1 MEAAVSIERGL
12 KMSAKDAYND
22 TFENKFDIVFDL
34 IDVPNCS
41 LFQTID
47 RVKDLPFNI
56 DPDLVQIIIQ
66 KKLDAVFAV
75 PECSGC
81 GKRMRSKY
89 RRKKRVVTTI
99 GTLEFDCPYLFCPTC
114 GSFHMPYEDA
124 LNLRPGKYQYDVQKV
139 AALFS
144 SKDTYEESADL
155 LNEVYRF
162 NISSDTVYR
171 LTEDV
176 ADGVELTEI
185 IPASDEV
192 LRIVEEMSG
201 GRYRRPVFVFAADG
215 AMAPVRTEEKG
226 KPNCWKEVKGVRGYL
241 LDSEHKIHLMSW
253 RQISSKDHFLSYLH
267 DIKEKGVVPEDRVR
281 LCFIGDGAGWIW
293 DSVKEVFPDC
303 REVLDCFHCS
313 QHLYEF
319 SKLHY
324 GDTVSGRDRLEN
336 TGVRLFANNVSA
348 VISGLKRMQCRTDEA
363 GESCRK
369 LIDYLTE
376 HSGRVDYGKLRRGGY
391 PLGSGAI
398 ESANKFICHVR
409 LKRSGAWWK
418 VENANNVLKLR
429 CAKYNNKFNSMFEQH
444 EAAEAENRSCGGVK
458 LRKIK

>member
-1 MEAAVSIERGL
+1 MEAAVSIEFGL
-12 KMSAKDAYND
+12 RMSAKEEYND
-22 TFENKFDIVFDL
+22 RFNKKFDVIFDL

-41 LFQTID
+41 LFQIIE
-47 RVKDLPFNI
+47 RVKNLSFNV
-56 DPDLVQIIIQ
+56 DPDLVQIVIQ

-81 GKRMRSKY
+81 GKRLRIRY
-89 RRKKRVVTTI
+89 RQKKKVVTTV
-99 GTLEFDCPYLFCPTC
+99 GTLEFDCPYFACPKC

-124 LNLRPGKYQYDVQKV
+124 LNLRPGQYQHDVQKV

-162 NISSDTVYR
+162 NISTDTVHK
-171 LTEDV
+171 LADDV
-176 ADGVELTEI
+176 AGEVELTEI
-185 IPASDEV
+185 IPTSDEV
-192 LRIVEEMSG
+192 SRIVEEMSA
-201 GRYRRPVFVFAADG
+201 GRHRRPVFVFAADG

-241 LDSEHKIHLMSW
+241 LDSEHRVHLLSW
-253 RQISSKDHFLSYLH
+253 HQISNKEQFLLYLSE
-267 DIKEKGVVPEDRVR
+267 IKEKGVIPEDKVR
-281 LCFIGDGAGWIW
+281 LCFIGDGGGWIW
-293 DSVKEVFPDC
+293 NTVREVYPDC
-303 REVLDCFHCS
+303 REVLDYFHCS
-313 QHLYEF
+313 QHLYDF
-319 SKLHY
+319 AKLHY
-324 GDTVSGRDRLEN
+324 GSGAAGRDWVEN
-336 TGVRLFANNVSA
+336 TKVRLFADKVSA

-363 GESCRK
+363 RDSCRK

-376 HSGRVDYGKLRRGGY
+376 HRGRVDYGKVRRGGY

-418 VENANNVLKLR
+418 IKNANNVLKLR
-429 CAKYNNKFNSMFEQH
+429 CAKYNGKFDSMFEEY
-444 EAAEAENRSCGGVK
+444 EAGKAVKLSQLGVK

>member
-1 MEAAVSIERGL
+1 MEAAISIEFGL
-12 KMSAKDAYND
+12 KMSAKDTYND

-41 LFQTID
+41 LFQIIE
-47 RVKDLPFNI
+47 RVKGLSFNV

-66 KKLDAVFAV
+66 KKLDAAFAV
-75 PECSGC
+75 PECSEC
-81 GKRMRSKY
+81 GKRMRFRY
-89 RRKKRVVTTI
+89 RQKKQAVTTV

-114 GSFHMPYEDA
+114 GSFHTPYEDA
-124 LNLRPGKYQYDVQKV
+124 LNLRPGKYQYDVQKI

-144 SKDTYEESADL
+144 SRDTYEESADL

-162 NISSDTVYR
+162 NISTDTVHK
-171 LTEDV
+171 LTGDI
-176 ADGVELTEI
+176 ADEVELLEI
-185 IPASDEV
+185 IPTSEEV
-192 LRIVEEMSG
+192 LRIVEKMSE
-201 GRYRRPVFVFAADG
+201 GRHRRPVFVFAADG

-241 LDSEHKIHLMSW
+241 LDSEHKIHLLSW
-253 RQISSKDHFLSYLH
+253 HQIGSKGQFRSYLNEV
-267 DIKEKGVVPEDRVR
+267 KEKGIIPEEKVR

-293 DSVKEVFPDC
+293 DTVKEVFPYC
-303 REVLDCFHCS
+303 REVLDYFHCTE
-313 QHLYEF
+313 HLYDF
-319 SKLHY
+319 SKLHH
-324 GDTVSGRDRLEN
+324 GDTASGRDWVEN
-336 TGVRLFANNVSA
+336 ARVRLFANNVSG
-348 VISGLKRMQCRTDEA
+348 VISGLRRMKCCTDEA
-363 GESCRK
+363 KESCRK
-369 LIDYLTE
+369 LIGYLTE
-376 HSGRVDYGKLRRGGY
+376 HSGRVDYGKIRRGGY

-429 CAKYNNKFNSMFEQH
+429 CARYNGKFNKVVEQH
-444 EAAEAENRSCGGVK
+444 EAEKAEKRSHSGVK

>member
-1 MEAAVSIERGL
+1 MEAAVSIEFGL
-12 KMSAKDAYND
+12 KMSTRDTYND
-22 TFENKFDIVFDL
+22 AFNEKFDIIFDL
-34 IDVPNCS
+34 IEVPNCS
-41 LFQTID
+41 LFQIIE
-47 RVKDLPFNI
+47 RVKNLAFNV

-66 KKLDAVFAV
+66 KKLDAVFAL
-75 PECSGC
+75 PECSAC

-89 RRKKRVVTTI
+89 RQKKRIVTTI
-99 GTLEFDCPYLFCPTC
+99 GTLHFDCPYLSCPKC
-114 GSFHMPYEDA
+114 GTFHTPYEDA

-162 NISSDTVYR
+162 NISSDTVHK

-176 ADGVELTEI
+176 SRGVELSEI
-185 IPASDEV
+185 IPTSEEV
-192 LRIVEEMSG
+192 LHIVEEMSK
-201 GRYRRPVFVFAADG
+201 GRHRRPVFVFAADG
-215 AMAPVRTEEKG
+215 AMAPIRTEEQG
-226 KPNCWKEVKGVRGYL
+226 KPNCWKEAKGIRGYL
-241 LDSEHKIHLMSW
+241 LDSEHRIHLLSW
-253 RQISSKDHFLSYLH
+253 HQIDNKEQFLLYLI
-267 DIKEKGVVPEDRVR
+267 DIKEKGIIPEDKVR

-293 DSVKEVFPDC
+293 DSVKEVFPSC
-303 REVLDCFHCS
+303 REVLDYFHCS
-313 QHLYEF
+313 QHLYDF
-319 SKLHY
+319 AKLHY
-324 GDTVSGRDRLEN
+324 ENSAACRDWVEN
-336 TGVRLFANNVSA
+336 TKVRLFANKVSA

-363 GESCRK
+363 QNSCRK

-429 CAKYNNKFNSMFEQH
+429 CAKYNDKFDSMFEQH
-444 EAAEAENRSCGGVK
+444 EAEKAENRSHFGVK